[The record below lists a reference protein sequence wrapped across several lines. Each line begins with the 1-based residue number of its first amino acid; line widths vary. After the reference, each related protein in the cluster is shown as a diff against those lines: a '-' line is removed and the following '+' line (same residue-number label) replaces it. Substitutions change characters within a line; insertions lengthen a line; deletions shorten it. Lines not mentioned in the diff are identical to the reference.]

1 MKFQPKR
8 FSLAFSG
15 AALLV
20 MAGCGGGG
28 ADTVA
33 PVVVATT
40 TNVTTTV
47 IDGAIRNALV
57 CLDKNGNGVCDAGEV
72 QGRTDAGG
80 NATLVVAD
88 ADVGKYPI
96 IAVVGTDA
104 VDADNGPVTVRYT
117 LSAPADQAGV
127 VSPLTTLVQQ
137 TVASTGATTAD
148 AAKSVQAA
156 TGITVSLFQ
165 DFTKVTAPVDGSL
178 SAATVARM
186 IVVITQQQA
195 TAIAA
200 TVGTMAIDGAVITQ
214 ADLDKAIQK
223 KLLELMPTLVTALSD
238 PAVQAAA
245 TPADKEAA
253 LLAAAAVLVTD
264 SGLTPASVTTQVAVD
279 HQNATTAVVATTPPS
294 AGLQLVALN
303 FTDLANNFHRVFTGS
318 LAQNTPDTA
327 NKVRYTERRV
337 SSVAGNVAKWGAGS
351 GPARGADLHWNGSA
365 WVNCPIN
372 FDNTSSVRDAQGNSV
387 YDYCDGAETG
397 TSNRATFDVAGK
409 TLAEVY
415 TQVRAAGYT
424 NLTVADVAALGNAVF
439 PTGSSLYYQSSTAL
453 TEAIG
458 YYPGSAS
465 PVGASNVVA
474 QYSAAVSA
482 GGDATTQA
490 AGTACNSAETNT
502 NGANSTT
509 LEGMVASMTGTPC
522 TYAQAGFNYGGVN
535 YKSDVPNEWWG
546 NSTVG
551 LGIIGSAPLNSGPAP
566 GYYSGNAKLRLAF
579 KGTGT
584 NPVTYYS
591 CKERFNNG
599 STRTC
604 TVIGTGSYTI
614 ATLGSARVMT
624 LNSLPVQASPLNYT
638 RVFVERGGLIYS
650 GYQSKPAVNRSA
662 RLNTIAATA
671 LLTQLGLTVED
682 PSLPLALTAGSY
694 QGTWD
699 LHDPAKVGGGTTA
712 FVAASGASS
721 CQDRADLSFYACTV
735 TITDAS
741 TGAFT
746 LTDGTSSAS
755 GSFSFLDGTGSG
767 TYHDPSSTPVDG
779 SFVAARR

>member
-279 HQNATTAVVATTPPS
+279 HQNA
-294 AGLQLVALN
+294 
-303 FTDLANNFHRVFTGS
+303 
-318 LAQNTPDTA
+318 
-327 NKVRYTERRV
+327 
-337 SSVAGNVAKWGAGS
+337 
-351 GPARGADLHWNGSA
+351 
-365 WVNCPIN
+365 
-372 FDNTSSVRDAQGNSV
+372 
-387 YDYCDGAETG
+387 
-397 TSNRATFDVAGK
+397 
-409 TLAEVY
+409 
-415 TQVRAAGYT
+415 
-424 NLTVADVAALGNAVF
+424 
-439 PTGSSLYYQSSTAL
+439 
-453 TEAIG
+453 
-458 YYPGSAS
+458 
-465 PVGASNVVA
+465 
-474 QYSAAVSA
+474 
-482 GGDATTQA
+482 
-490 AGTACNSAETNT
+490 
-502 NGANSTT
+502 
-509 LEGMVASMTGTPC
+509 
-522 TYAQAGFNYGGVN
+522 
-535 YKSDVPNEWWG
+535 
-546 NSTVG
+546 
-551 LGIIGSAPLNSGPAP
+551 
-566 GYYSGNAKLRLAF
+566 
-579 KGTGT
+579 
-584 NPVTYYS
+584 
-591 CKERFNNG
+591 
-599 STRTC
+599 
-604 TVIGTGSYTI
+604 
-614 ATLGSARVMT
+614 
-624 LNSLPVQASPLNYT
+624 
-638 RVFVERGGLIYS
+638 
-650 GYQSKPAVNRSA
+650 
-662 RLNTIAATA
+662 
-671 LLTQLGLTVED
+671 
-682 PSLPLALTAGSY
+682 
-694 QGTWD
+694 
-699 LHDPAKVGGGTTA
+699 
-712 FVAASGASS
+712 
-721 CQDRADLSFYACTV
+721 
-735 TITDAS
+735 
-741 TGAFT
+741 
-746 LTDGTSSAS
+746 
-755 GSFSFLDGTGSG
+755 
-767 TYHDPSSTPVDG
+767 
-779 SFVAARR
+779 